1 MYLENSTVSESPD
14 LRALREKYAAILVLR
29 EAHGSPDEPDPRAAL
44 GALAARFPGA
54 LREIDELPLETIR
67 TRIAALDGALGDA
80 TKIERWMIAQSLF
93 HRLARGALAVKRWL
107 VRKPG
112 ATSADVRRDG
122 ALDDEARAWADDV
135 DAIARPPRG
144 RVMDLVHARVARELG
159 VTDEEARLLVFTS
172 TASTR
177 RRKARSGSREPS

>member
-1 MYLENSTVSESPD
+1 MCVKNSTVSEAPD
-14 LRALREKYAAILVLR
+14 LRALREKYAAILALR
-29 EAHGSPDEPDPRAAL
+29 EAHGTADEPDPRAAL
-44 GALAARFPGA
+44 GSLAARFPGA

-67 TRIAALDGALGDA
+67 ARLAALDAALGDA
-80 TKIERWMIAQSLF
+80 TTIARWMIAQDLF

-112 ATSADVRRDG
+112 ATPADVRHD
-122 ALDDEARAWADDV
+122 ATLDDEARAWADDV

-177 RRKARSGSREPS
+177 RRKARPGSPTES